1 MIYLYAS
8 QRRTEKMKTI
18 AENINLKLQRIIRKH
33 SKPAPDPL
41 TQPELKTLEGEA
53 MPVKVTPELMKPEA
67 ETVKDFDRKVE
78 RSSRAL
84 YLKLLERGASGATM
98 GQIASDMEHEG
109 ASLPTLKATV
119 EKMVKKGLIAET
131 PEHKYAVTPAAKS
144 TNEKVYEITI
154 EKIYPNEAVIMVND
168 KFRARLTP
176 EEYNGPKA
184 LIKKNSRFKATA
196 DLFRLDGTLC
206 IRIKE
211 VVEKLD

>member
-1 MIYLYAS
+1 
-8 QRRTEKMKTI
+8 MKTI

-41 TQPELKTLEGEA
+41 TQLELKTLEEEA
-53 MPVKVTPELMKPEA
+53 KPVKISPELVKPEA
-67 ETVKDFDRKVE
+67 ETMKGFDRKVE

-84 YLKLLERGASGATM
+84 YLKLLERGASGADM
-98 GQIASDMEHEG
+98 NQIASDMECEG
-109 ASLPTLKATV
+109 ASLPVMKVTV
-119 EKMVKKGLIAET
+119 EKMVKKGLITEL

-211 VVEKLD
+211 VIEKLD